1 MNQIQKQMKQDELTR
16 ERMAFMTQQGTEQ
29 ARIEKERQRT
39 ALLSLSV
46 DLLKQSDEA
55 VITPEKAV
63 EWAGK
68 LEAFVK
74 G

>member
-16 ERMAFMTQQGTEQ
+16 ERMAFMAQQSMEQ

-46 DLLKQSDEA
+46 DLIKQSSEDA
-55 VITPEKAV
+55 SPEKV
-63 EWAGK
+63 IEWAGK

>member
-16 ERMAFMTQQGTEQ
+16 ERMAFMTQQGMEQ

-39 ALLSLSV
+39 ALLSLSA
-46 DLLKQSDEA
+46 DLIKQSGEDA
-55 VITPEKAV
+55 SPEKAV